1 MTRLNTT
8 QARKQLSRIVQR
20 TATTKRRVVL
30 TSRGK
35 DLAAVVPIEDVRF
48 LEDLEDRID
57 LDDARAALANA
68 KGEGTVTWDT
78 IKRDLGL

>member
-8 QARKQLSRIVQR
+8 QAKRQLSRIVQR

-35 DLAAVVPIEDVRF
+35 DLAAVVPIEDVRL

-57 LDDARAALANA
+57 LDDARAALANV
-68 KGEGTVTWDT
+68 KEEGTVTWDK